1 VSENPHGRQVPQVP
15 QVPQSQPS
23 PTAPPFPQG
32 WPAPGAPAGYV
43 QTSPGAPPM
52 PMAPAAGLSPAG
64 SAIPPTQRARTLGVI
79 ALSLA
84 LAAGVVSCVLSA
96 LTGFAAAEGAMRHAI
111 GVSPSGLEDLTS
123 DELLAL
129 LSPVRGLVLWAEIGY
144 WVGTVLGIVGLAL
157 GIAATATRRGRGQGI
172 AAIAVAGAGPFV
184 YAAIVGTAVIAGIA
198 AGAA

>member
-1 VSENPHGRQVPQVP
+1 MSENPHGRQAPQVP
-15 QVPQSQPS
+15 QAPQSQPS

-32 WPAPGAPAGYV
+32 WPAPGPPAGYV

-52 PMAPAAGLSPAG
+52 PLAPAGLSPVG
-64 SAIPPTQRARTLGVI
+64 SAIPPAQRARALGVI

-84 LAAGVVSCVLSA
+84 LAAVVVSCVLSA
-96 LTGFAAAEGAMRHAI
+96 LTGFAAAEGAMRHAV

-129 LSPVRGLVLWAEIGY
+129 LSPVRDLVLWAEIGY
-144 WVGTVLGIVGLAL
+144 WVGTVLGIAGLAL